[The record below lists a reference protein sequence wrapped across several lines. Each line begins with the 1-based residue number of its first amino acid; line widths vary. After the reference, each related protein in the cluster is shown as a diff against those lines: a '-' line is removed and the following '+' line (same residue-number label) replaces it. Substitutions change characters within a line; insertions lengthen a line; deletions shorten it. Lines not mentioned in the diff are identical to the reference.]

1 MSALHGLAFDSS
13 AHRPAYSVATA
24 GQRMPPTATGGGVHN
39 LLLSA
44 LPAEVVQRLSAH
56 LELVDLPVGKLLC
69 EAGDAMHA
77 VYFPASAVIAASQ
90 VMRSGLAAEMA
101 LIGGEGLVGVPLI
114 LGVSTPTL
122 RYSVEGEGLAFKLAI
137 EPLRNEMA
145 RSGAL
150 MRVLLHYAG
159 RHIGQIAHAAACNR
173 HGTLEQRVCS
183 RLLQH
188 LDRTTGN
195 ELTMTHERIANALG
209 AKREG
214 VTTVAGQLRRH
225 GAIRYHRGRL
235 SVLDRSALEGRAGEC
250 YERRTRRNELEDLAL
265 L

>member
-1 MSALHGLAFDSS
+1 MSALHTLAFDSS
-13 AHRPAYSVATA
+13 AHQRTSSVATA
-24 GQRMPPTATGGGVHN
+24 GQRMPMAATGSGVHN
-39 LLLSA
+39 VLLSA

-69 EAGDAMHA
+69 EAGDLMGA

-90 VMRSGLAAEMA
+90 VMRSGLAAEVA
-101 LIGGEGLVGVPLI
+101 LIGREGLVGVPLV
-114 LGVSTPTL
+114 LGVSTSTL
-122 RYSVEGEGLAFKLAI
+122 RCSVEVEGLAFKLAI
-137 EPLRNEMA
+137 QPLRSEMA
-145 RSGAL
+145 RGGAL

-159 RHIGQIAHAAACNR
+159 RHIGQIARTAVCNR
-173 HGTLEQRVCS
+173 HGTLEQRVCG

-214 VTTVAGQLRRH
+214 VSTVAGRLRRH
-225 GAIRYHRGRL
+225 GAIRYHRGRII
-235 SVLDRSALEGRAGEC
+235 VLNRSALEARAGEC
-250 YERRTRRNELEDLAL
+250 YERHTRRKELEDLAL